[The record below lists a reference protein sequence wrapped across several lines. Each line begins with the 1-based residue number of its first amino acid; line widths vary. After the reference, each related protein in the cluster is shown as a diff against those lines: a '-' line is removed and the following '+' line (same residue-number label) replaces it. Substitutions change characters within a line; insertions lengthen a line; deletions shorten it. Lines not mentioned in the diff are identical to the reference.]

1 MPRPK
6 GMPKTGGRQAGTP
19 NRRTGILV
27 EELYSLG
34 FHPAVELVRLI
45 PKLEPEA
52 QARVL
57 LSIMGF
63 LYSKKTATGI
73 GFDEQAVLWRIQK
86 AEVDDGTDKVE
97 QSAEESQT

>member
-1 MPRPK
+1 MSRQP
-6 GMPKTGGRQAGTP
+6 GAPKTGGRKQGTP

-27 EELYSLG
+27 EELHCLG
-34 FHPAVELVRLI
+34 FHPAAELVKLI

-52 QARVL
+52 QARAL

-63 LYSKKTATGI
+63 LYPKKVASGV

-86 AEVDDGTDKVE
+86 AEFDDEK
-97 QSAEESQT
+97 SQQRTEGSTP